1 MVSPAGSADN
11 HYVVAPAIYVF
22 FPMPARRRNRTMGT
36 VSGNE
41 EEHLMGSKTTCEVKN
56 VEEPD
61 ERRAMDHGALEVVN
75 LPGATIARA
84 VFQPG
89 WRWST
94 DVAPSVGTSS
104 CQVAHIGYVVSGGF
118 HVRMDDGREHD
129 LGPGD
134 AHVVAP
140 GHDAWV
146 IGDEPC
152 VIVDFTATGG
162 ALAGHVGRCPCG
174 VEFRVANDDQL
185 DHLVAAIREHADGS
199 HGHALTREQ
208 ILAEVSAA

>member
-1 MVSPAGSADN
+1 M
-11 HYVVAPAIYVF
+11 
-22 FPMPARRRNRTMGT
+22 T
-36 VSGNE
+36 VQ
-41 EEHLMGSKTTCEVKN
+41 TICEVKN
-56 VEEPD
+56 LESPD
-61 ERRAMDHGALEVVN
+61 ERRTMEHGVLDVAN

-94 DVAPSVGTSS
+94 DLGPRVGTRS
-104 CQVAHIGYVVSGGF
+104 CQVAHAGYVISGRF
-118 HVRMDDGREHD
+118 HIRMDDGREYD

-146 IGDEPC
+146 LGNEPC
-152 VIVDFTATGG
+152 EIIDVASTSS

-174 VEFRVANDDQL
+174 VEFRVASDDQL
-185 DHLVAAIREHADGS
+185 GHLVAAIREHASGA
-199 HGHALTREQ
+199 HGHELTDAQ
-208 ILAEVSAA
+208 VLAEVSAA